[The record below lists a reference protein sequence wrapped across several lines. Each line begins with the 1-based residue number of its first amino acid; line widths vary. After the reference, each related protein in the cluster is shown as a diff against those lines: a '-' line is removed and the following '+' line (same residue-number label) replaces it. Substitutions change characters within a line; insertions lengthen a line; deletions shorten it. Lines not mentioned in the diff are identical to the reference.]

1 MKKLKIFLALLL
13 TINPPISALADTG
26 RYIRLQEGDPA
37 PWLSWCFDQTAISV
51 ILAGKEIDPL
61 RCQLKLDT
69 ALEKQK
75 AKFDL
80 DYGKLTAELNYEINT
95 RQAAINAL
103 SKENLKLEKSIIHN
117 DKYGWITPFIL
128 GAAIGAT
135 TIALTGFYL
144 YER

>member
-1 MKKLKIFLALLL
+1 MALFLAISLP
-13 TINPPISALADTG
+13 INGLAEPG
-26 RYIRLQEGDPA
+26 RYVRLQEGDPA

-61 RCQLKLDT
+61 KCQLKLDA

-80 DYGKLTAELNYEINT
+80 EYGKLTAELNYEINT
-95 RQAAINAL
+95 RQASIDAL
-103 SKENLKLEKSIIHN
+103 SRENLKLEKSIIHN
-117 DKYGWITPFIL
+117 DKYGWITPFVL
-128 GAAIGAT
+128 GVVTGAA

-144 YER
+144 HEK